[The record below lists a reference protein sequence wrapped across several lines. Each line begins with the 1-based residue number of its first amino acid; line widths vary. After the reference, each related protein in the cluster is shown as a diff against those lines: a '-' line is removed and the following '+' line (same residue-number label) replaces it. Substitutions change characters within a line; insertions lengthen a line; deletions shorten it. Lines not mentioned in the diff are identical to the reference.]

1 MKTEGRFAGSLI
13 SDVTAGGDPW
23 HHWLRRDECEAAE
36 TSSSFLLFSCRFE
49 SSLNAPRWFWLHAEH
64 TCELLLFQDPALRL
78 WYFRYFNGTHSHP
91 NGLILQTDVVCVCEV
106 NTFNTLCGV
115 SAKTHRERS
124 AHMYSGATPSVDLLI
139 WHIMNTRAAAS
150 TPSAPTESPRHLH
163 NLQSGMFVIMITTRP
178 HAGINISDGNVHT
191 RSLQSG
197 SYVI

>member
-1 MKTEGRFAGSLI
+1 MSQRVGTVTSLI
-13 SDVTAGGDPW
+13 EAWWVWS
-23 HHWLRRDECEAAE
+23 RRDQQQLSA
-36 TSSSFLLFSCRFE
+36 
-49 SSLNAPRWFWLHAEH
+49 
-64 TCELLLFQDPALRL
+64 LLLQVLAEFKRPTMVLTAR
-78 WYFRYFNGTHSHP
+78 WTHLLCVFGIFVISHP

-139 WHIMNTRAAAS
+139 WHIVNTRAAAS

-191 RSLQSG
+191 RSLQTG